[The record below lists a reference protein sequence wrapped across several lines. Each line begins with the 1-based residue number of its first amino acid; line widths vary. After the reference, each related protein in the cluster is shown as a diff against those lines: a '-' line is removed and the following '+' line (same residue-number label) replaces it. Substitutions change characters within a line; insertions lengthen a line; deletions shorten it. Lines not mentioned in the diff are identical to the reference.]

1 MHLGGPHAGLGWARS
16 EVPGTAFVRQHL
28 LAEVPWHAA
37 DECSAWR
44 RPPAIPGMSIIRIH
58 PVNAAGGESGEGT
71 TANAESLAGA
81 PLRDPQW
88 YHRPG
93 TLRLPAPPPLS
104 VYVHLPWCLK
114 KCPYCDFNSHEFHTA
129 GATPKDLPEQRYLDA
144 VRADL
149 ERSLPLVWGRTVHT
163 IFIGGG
169 TPSLFSPDG
178 IARLLSDLRMLLPLA
193 ADCEIT
199 MEANPGTFEK
209 ERFRAFAQAGVN
221 RLSIGVQTFNDAQLR
236 ALGRVHDGAQALAAA
251 EEAAR
256 SFETFNLDLMYAL
269 PGQTLADLDAD
280 LAQAFALGAPHLSL
294 YHLTMEPNTVFAK
307 RPPAGLPDDD
317 TAYDM
322 LDRVTDRTGGAGF
335 ERYEVSAYAKSGH
348 RCRHNVNYWQ
358 FGDYLGLASP
368 PPRQAFVR
376 APRDAPGALARAG
389 HVHGPRAG
397 RAGRVQRD
405 RRGARGAAVRVHA
418 QRAAPAR
425 RLRLVAVH
433 RALRPAAV
441 GDRDGPAGGRITR
454 AARSQ
459 RPARRGTGAAH
470 RARVRLPQRS
480 AGTVPVASPASR
492 RPSTVATTRLQCSPP
507 NS

>member
-1 MHLGGPHAGLGWARS
+1 
-16 EVPGTAFVRQHL
+16 
-28 LAEVPWHAA
+28 
-37 DECSAWR
+37 
-44 RPPAIPGMSIIRIH
+44 MSIIRLH
-58 PVNAAGGESGEGT
+58 PVNAAGGESGEGST
-71 TANAESLAGA
+71 NDASLAGA
-81 PLRDPQW
+81 PIRDPQW

-93 TLRLPAPPPLS
+93 TLSLPAPPPLS

-114 KCPYCDFNSHEFHTA
+114 KCPYCDFNSHEYGTV

-221 RLSIGVQTFNDAQLR
+221 RLSIGVQTFDDDRLR
-236 ALGRVHDGAQALAAA
+236 VLGRVHDGAQARAAA

-280 LAQAFALGAPHLSL
+280 LDLAFALGAPHLSL
-294 YHLTMEPNTVFAK
+294 YHLTLEPNTVFAQ
-307 RPPAGLPDDD
+307 RPPANLPDDD

-322 LDRVTDRTGGAGF
+322 LDRVTERTAAGGF
-335 ERYEVSAYAKSGH
+335 ERYEVSAYAKAGH

-358 FGDYLGLASP
+358 FGDYLGLGAGAHGKLSFAHRVM
-368 PPRQAFVR
+368 RQVR
-376 APRDAPGALARAG
+376 WREPNMYMERTLAGQGVSNESDVARAQLPFEFMLNALRLREGFALALFTERCGLPSSAIAKPLDEAQRKGLVERTGAPGAEWIR
-389 HVHGPRAG
+389 PTE
-397 RAGRVQRD
+397 
-405 RRGARGAAVRVHA
+405 RGFDF
-418 QRAAPAR
+418 
-425 RLRLVAVH
+425 LN
-433 RALRPAAV
+433 
-441 GDRDGPAGGRITR
+441 D
-454 AARSQ
+454 
-459 RPARRGTGAAH
+459 
-470 RARVRLPQRS
+470 
-480 AGTVPVASPASR
+480 
-492 RPSTVATTRLQCSPP
+492 LQELFL
-507 NS
+507 